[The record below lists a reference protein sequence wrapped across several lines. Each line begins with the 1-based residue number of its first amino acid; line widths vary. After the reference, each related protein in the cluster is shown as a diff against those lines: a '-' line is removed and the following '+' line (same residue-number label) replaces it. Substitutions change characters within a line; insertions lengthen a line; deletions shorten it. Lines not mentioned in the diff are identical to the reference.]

1 MKTIANCKPSEFLQ
15 QTNRLRKVVA
25 KWMQDTDIINI
36 RKRIP
41 VFTSVPPDATQEQ
54 KEEIV
59 QKNKELA
66 EQQGIKNL
74 NAILDAALEQ
84 YPEETLEVLALCCFV
99 EPEHVDDYMVSD
111 YLNAFTEILQNGAV
125 VSFFTSLA
133 RLGQN
138 AI

>member
-1 MKTIANCKPSEFLQ
+1 MKTIANCKPSEFLR
-15 QTNRLRKVVA
+15 QTNRLRKSA
-25 KWMQDTDIINI
+25 EKWMKDTDIINI

-41 VFTSVPPDATQEQ
+41 IFTTVPPDATQEERE
-54 KEEIV
+54 KINRENEAL
-59 QKNKELA
+59 KT
-66 EQQGIKNL
+66 EQAIKNM

-84 YPEETLEVLALCCFV
+84 YPDETLEILALCCFV
-99 EPEHVDDYMVSD
+99 EPEDVDNYNVAD

-125 VSFFTSLA
+125 ISFFTSLA

>member
-1 MKTIANCKPSEFLQ
+1 MKTIANCKPSEFLR
-15 QTNRLRKVVA
+15 QTNRLRKSA
-25 KWMQDTDIINI
+25 EKWMKDTDIINI

-41 VFTSVPPDATQEQ
+41 IFTKVPPDATQEERE
-54 KEEIV
+54 KINRENEAL
-59 QKNKELA
+59 KT
-66 EQQGIKNL
+66 EQAIKNM

-84 YPEETLEVLALCCFV
+84 YPDETLEILALCCFV
-99 EPEHVDDYMVSD
+99 EPEDVDNYNVAD

-125 VSFFTSLA
+125 ISFFTSLA